1 MKSKDMLSS
10 NVKLKDMLRSM
21 SSPPNTPS
29 PPKVMDDVV
38 PVLPKMVNVFEQ
50 SNVESS
56 SKTPTRILY
65 SPVLRSH
72 GIAMS

>member
-1 MKSKDMLSS
+1 MKSKDMLGSS
-10 NVKLKDMLRSM
+10 NMKLKDMLRS
-21 SSPPNTPS
+21 SPS

-38 PVLPKMVNVFEQ
+38 PVLPTMMVNVSEQ

-65 SPVLRSH
+65 SPVLTSH